1 MNIIEFM
8 DDPQLVGDQFINDS
22 WDAWKALL
30 AGFYNLNTDA
40 TKYYTLTK
48 RRPSASDFRELW
60 LVIGRRGGKSNISAL
75 LAVYEAIFNNHKDN
89 LSRGEI
95 ATIMVIASDRKQ
107 ARTVFR
113 YISALISESPILSQM
128 LVKESTDTIELNNR
142 CVIEVTTAS
151 LKSTRGY
158 SVACAILDEI
168 SFWNSDGANPDK
180 EILQALRPSLATLD
194 GKLIA
199 LSSPYAKRGVLWNTF
214 KGYFGNN
221 DSDRILVAQAPSLS
235 MNPSLDPRIVE
246 QARRDDP
253 SSARAEYD
261 AQFRTDIETFVS
273 DDVVER
279 CTRSSPLELGFQR
292 NTAYVGFVDP
302 SGGSADA
309 FTLSIAH
316 MEKGKVIIDL
326 VHAIKPPFSPEQATG
341 ELCDILHNY
350 RVVCVH
356 GDAYAGEWPREQFRK
371 NKIDYIRIKKPKSE
385 LYKNLLPL
393 LNSENIELP
402 PSEQLTRELLNLE
415 RRTSRGGRDTI
426 DHPVG
431 FHDDLINAVAGVAEV
446 TKTTGAPTPIK
457 VRFCY

>member
-8 DDPQLVGDQFINDS
+8 DDPQLVGDQFINPS
-22 WDAWKALL
+22 WQSWRSLL

-40 TKYYTLTK
+40 TKYYSLTK
-48 RRPSASDFRELW
+48 RKPSCNDFRELW

-75 LAVYEAIFNNHKDN
+75 LAVYEAIFNNHKDK
-89 LSRGEI
+89 LSRGEV

-113 YISALISESPILSQM
+113 YISAIIRESEILSQM
-128 LVKESTDTIELNNR
+128 LIKESTDTIELNNR

-168 SFWNSDGANPDK
+168 AFWNSDGANPDK

-214 KGYFGNN
+214 KSYFGN
-221 DSDRILVAQAPSLS
+221 DESDRILVAQAPSLF
-235 MNPSLDPRIVE
+235 MNPSLDPRILK

-253 SSARAEYD
+253 SAARAEYD

-273 DDVVER
+273 DNVVER
-279 CTRSSPLELGFQR
+279 CTRNSPLELGFKR
-292 NTAYVGFVDP
+292 NTPYVGFVDP

-326 VHAIKPPFSPEQATG
+326 VHAIKPPFSPEQATAQ
-341 ELCDILHNY
+341 LCDILHNY
-350 RVVCVH
+350 RVVCAH

-371 NKIDYIRIKKPKSE
+371 NRIDYIRIKKPKSE

-393 LNSENIELP
+393 LNSEHIELP
-402 PSEQLTRELLNLE
+402 PSEQLARELLNLE

-446 TKTTGAPTPIK
+446 TKTTGAPAPIK
-457 VRFCY
+457 VNFCY